1 MGTIEQQV
9 PPRRATWWLGY
20 ANIKEALQAGEQE
33 ELFLI
38 KDIAVHG
45 CSGGVT
51 GLCYYHQT
59 TSFYDAY
66 EEDVWKYVRE
76 SAEAA
81 GESLFFLLDKNI
93 DTPSS
98 FKNSMAWLAV
108 ECAAQELDAAKE
120 N

>member
-1 MGTIEQQV
+1 MGKIKD
-9 PPRRATWWLGY
+9 WL
-20 ANIKEALQAGEQE
+20 IDGERQE
-33 ELFLI
+33 SFLI

-45 CSGGVT
+45 CSGGVA
-51 GLCYYHQT
+51 GLISYNDT

-66 EEDVWKYVRE
+66 EEDIWKYVKE

-93 DTPSS
+93 DTPAS

>member
-1 MGTIEQQV
+1 MGKIKD
-9 PPRRATWWLGY
+9 WLIDGER
-20 ANIKEALQAGEQE
+20 KES
-33 ELFLI
+33 FLI

-45 CSGGVT
+45 CSGGVA
-51 GLCYYHQT
+51 GLTYYNET
-59 TSFYDAY
+59 TSFYDAH
-66 EEDVWKYVRE
+66 EEDIWKYVRE

-81 GESLFFLLDKNI
+81 GESVFFLLNKNI

-108 ECAAQELDAAKE
+108 ECAAQELDAAKDM

>member
-1 MGTIEQQV
+1 MSSIKD
-9 PPRRATWWLGY
+9 WL
-20 ANIKEALQAGEQE
+20 IDGERQE
-33 ELFLI
+33 SFLI

-51 GLCYYHQT
+51 GLTYYSDT
-59 TSFYDAY
+59 ASFYDAY
-66 EEDVWKYVRE
+66 EEDIWKYVRE

-108 ECAAQELDAAKE
+108 ECAAQELDAAKDT